1 MEHEHLVKCED
12 VDQLEDS
19 HDEGDAVD
27 VVVDKDDQG
36 LDDHRKSDD
45 EVLTVEHSCGSLE
58 PGGESL

>member
-12 VDQLEDS
+12 VDLLEDS

-36 LDDHRKSDD
+36 LDDHRRSDD
-45 EVLTVEHSCGSLE
+45 GVLSAGHSCGSLE
-58 PGGESL
+58 AGGESL